1 MARDGRMNRRLLG
14 MLRTRLPEAGLEE
27 IRDPRN
33 DRGKRWHLGTL
44 LRTVVIGLAAG
55 CKSFLE
61 LEQLT
66 DDLSPVTRKQL
77 KIARRVPDTTLR
89 ATCCRINPSE
99 LRKAIHASI
108 RAAHRR
114 KALEPQELPFGIA
127 ALDGKATALTG
138 SDEDLTQRQAV
149 TEKGQELG
157 TLRTITCSLVSSA
170 AKVVIDTIAQG
181 TRGEPAVFRW
191 AFFELLRVYGKLN
204 LFRLVSYDAGACS
217 RENADL
223 VHEHGYYYLFA
234 LKSPQ
239 KALYPEVRRV
249 LGERTPE
256 QAATATDDLLGG
268 RVHVVRRLYISE
280 ELTGFHWS
288 HLATVVRVESET
300 FDAKGFRIAHE
311 NRYFVSNLP
320 RNKLEDAQWLRVV
333 RLHWAV
339 ENNCHGTLDTAFAE
353 DDHPWIE
360 SSPQGALVVALLRRL
375 ALNLLALFRS
385 VTQRASERRRVAWK
399 SLMRALALMLM
410 TLSPADAAGLRA
422 RLPAAPA

>member
-1 MARDGRMNRRLLG
+1 MNRRLLG
-14 MLRTRLPEAGLEE
+14 MLRTRLPEAGLDE
-27 IRDPRN
+27 ICDPRK
-33 DRGKRWHLGTL
+33 DRGKRWSLVTL

-55 CKSFLE
+55 CKSLLD

-66 DDLSPVTRKQL
+66 ESLSAVARKQL
-77 KIARRVPDTTLR
+77 GIARRVPDTTLR
-89 ATCCRINPSE
+89 ALCCRLNPAE
-99 LRKAIHASI
+99 LRKAIHAMI

-114 KALEPQELPFGIA
+114 KALEPEDLPFGVVA
-127 ALDGKATALTG
+127 MDGKATALTG
-138 SDEDLTQRQAV
+138 HDELTQRRTV
-149 TEKGQELG
+149 DEEGKPLG
-157 TLRTITCSLVSSA
+157 LLRTITCSLVSSQ

-181 TRGEPAVFRW
+181 MRAEAAVFPW
-191 AFFELLRVYGKLN
+191 AFFELLRVYGKLD
-204 LFRLVSYDAGACS
+204 LFRLISYDAGGCS

-239 KALYPEVRRV
+239 KMLYPEAQRL
-249 LGERTPE
+249 LGGL
-256 QAATATDDLLGG
+256 AAEHAVAVTDDLLGG
-268 RVHVVRRLYISE
+268 RIRVVRRLYISE
-280 ELTGFHWS
+280 ELKGFHWS

-300 FDAKGFRIAHE
+300 IDAQGRRTVYE
-311 NRYFVSNLP
+311 NRYFASNLALK
-320 RNKLEDAQWLRVV
+320 KLTPPQWLRAV
-333 RLHWAV
+333 RLHWVV

-360 SSPQGALVVALLRRL
+360 SNPQGALVVALLRRL

-385 VTQRASERRRVAWK
+385 VTQRASERRAIAWK

-410 TLSPADAAGLRA
+410 TLSPTDAHGIRA